1 MDLRFQ
7 WEVTSLKQDQSEIQ
21 VSVRP
26 FEEAIRTLTAKYV
39 IGADG
44 TRSVTWESCGIDF
57 VGDPSTFT
65 GVVATAEMG
74 LSLAAVHLRLAT
86 MERRC

>member
-7 WEVTSLKQDQSEIQ
+7 WEVTNLKQDQSEIQ

-44 TRSVTWESCGIDF
+44 TRSVTLGIMRD
-57 VGDPSTFT
+57 
-65 GVVATAEMG
+65 
-74 LSLAAVHLRLAT
+74 
-86 MERRC
+86 